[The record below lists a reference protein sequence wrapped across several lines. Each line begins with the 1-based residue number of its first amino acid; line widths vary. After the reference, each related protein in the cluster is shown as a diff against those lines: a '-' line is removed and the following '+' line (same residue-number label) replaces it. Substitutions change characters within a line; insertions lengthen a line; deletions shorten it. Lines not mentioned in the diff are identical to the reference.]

1 MKQVLFPLNM
11 EELWSMWRDTPDAGL
26 MAGGTDLLVK
36 LRNKRITLKTI
47 ICLEKIEELQQ
58 IKTDGAQI
66 SIGAMIS
73 HQQLL
78 DNQVVKSR
86 LECLHQAVAV
96 LGSPPIRHMG
106 TIGGNIC
113 TASPAGDTLPPLYVL
128 EAELELISPAGS
140 RLVPIKEFIYGPGK
154 TVLAPMEIIRQ
165 LIIELPAPGVK
176 TGYYK
181 VGQRKSLAIA
191 VCSLAVYLQQ
201 AADGSIAEARLAW
214 GSAGPT
220 VMRFT
225 EVEALLQ
232 GRKISFDLLKECGQ
246 AVAEKVKPVSD
257 LRAGADY
264 RRQLAASLL
273 MRLLPD

>member
-1 MKQVLFPLNM
+1 MKEVLFPLNIQ
-11 EELWSMWRDTPDAGL
+11 ELWSMWRDNPDAGL

-36 LRNKRITLKTI
+36 LRSKEIDLKTI

-58 IKTDGAQI
+58 IKTEGAQI
-66 SIGAMIS
+66 SIGAMAS

-78 DNQVVKSR
+78 DNQAVKSR

-128 EAELELISPAGS
+128 EAKLELISPAGS

-154 TVLAPMEIIRQ
+154 TALAPMEIIRQ
-165 LIIELPAPGVK
+165 LVIELPAPEVK

-181 VGQRKSLAIA
+181 VGQRKSLAIS

-220 VMRFT
+220 VMRFP
-225 EVEALLQ
+225 EVEALIQ
-232 GRKISFDLLKECGQ
+232 GRKISLDLLKECGQ
-246 AVAEKVKPVSD
+246 AVAGMVKPISD
-257 LRAGADY
+257 LRAGANY